1 MVIVSFTQCRLVLVG
16 IRSWVGQ
23 LLLKHWWAMLRLMG
37 SHEESFGIWECLK
50 NLWAKIW
57 ASRQTFGWK
66 CWDLGKKVGIW
77 AWKLKFWPWGW
88 HLGLKVGIWAT
99 RLEFDPRSKDLGF
112 KAHIV
117 ASMLKL
123 GLMAWI
129 SPWRPGFGSKGVR
142 GNVEGGRERYPYMK
156 A

>member
-1 MVIVSFTQCRLVLVG
+1 MG
-16 IRSWVGQ
+16 
-23 LLLKHWWAMLRLMG
+23 LKA
-37 SHEESFGIWECLK
+37 EIWIL
-50 NLWAKIW
+50 I
-57 ASRQTFGWK
+57 
-66 CWDLGKKVGIW
+66 
-77 AWKLKFWPWGW
+77 WGW

-99 RLEFDPRSKDLGF
+99 RLEFDHRSKDLGF

-142 GNVEGGRERYPYMK
+142 GNVEGVRERYPYTGCTAPTGTKENDIFSLLKMIDLIWK
-156 A
+156 QILIDLLNRFYIFKKNDDWKVHWKYTNKLKNA